1 MDNNKSDFS
10 LQIMQLETEAAGIK
24 AFKDPDQYEE
34 VATMVKNIQIRIQE
48 AIDYAKMINNRESLV
63 ELEDSS
69 DYSGIQAMNKEFK
82 PFHDL
87 WTVVE

>member
-69 DYSGIQAMNKEFK
+69 DYSGI
-82 PFHDL
+82 
-87 WTVVE
+87 